1 MVTLPTKGMCHLRVV
16 VDGCCHIVAE
26 PEGCVMPFLN
36 DLVVRQVG
44 AVSWQLVEPLV
55 YQGNRELFT
64 VPAGFRTDFASV
76 PRAYQWLIARSG
88 QYTKAAVFH
97 DWLVRCRPEI
107 PRSDTDALFRRALFE
122 LGVPFVRRW
131 LIWGA
136 VRWSSLLRSGFTDG
150 PEDLPQLLLITLTA
164 GLPVIVGGLIVR
176 LLLLGFYV
184 VEVITLAIL
193 WPLRRIGWIREHTKE
208 LNRPTVLWTDISTQ
222 PRLK

>member
-1 MVTLPTKGMCHLRVV
+1 MT
-16 VDGCCHIVAE
+16 E
-26 PEGCVMPFLN
+26 QEGCGMPFLN

-44 AVSWQLVEPLV
+44 DVSWQLVEPLV
-55 YQGNRELFT
+55 YQGDRELFT

-88 QYTKAAVFH
+88 RYTKAAVLH

-107 PRSDTDALFRRALFE
+107 SRSDTDGLFRRALFE

-136 VRWSSLLRSGFTDG
+136 VRWISLWRSRFTDG
-150 PEDLPQLLLITLTA
+150 PEDLPQLLLITVTA
-164 GLPVIVGGLIVR
+164 GLPVIAGGLLVR
-176 LLLLGFYV
+176 ILLLGFYV
-184 VEVITLAIL
+184 VELLTLAVL

-208 LNRPTVLWTDISTQ
+208 LNQPTIRWSDISSQ
-222 PRLK
+222 PRLR